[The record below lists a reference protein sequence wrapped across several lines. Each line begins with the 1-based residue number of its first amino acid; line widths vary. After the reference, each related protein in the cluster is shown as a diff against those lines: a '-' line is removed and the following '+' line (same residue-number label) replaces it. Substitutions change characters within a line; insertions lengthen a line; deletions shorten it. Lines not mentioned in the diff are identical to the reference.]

1 MLRVCSCEDFVDAM
15 DCEDF
20 VDAKDFVDA
29 EQWWMLSFC
38 RC

>member
-29 EQWWMLSFC
+29 E
-38 RC
+38 